1 VPDLV
6 PNLESQQ
13 RDTSMGY
20 GLIKRYRPEGM
31 RTELIPFHLGKLIV
45 AMDARENISLKPLD
59 EVHVFPKS
67 LFVEMPK
74 AAVNGEVRFPGTY
87 SFRQGETLN
96 SVLQRAGGFNP
107 EAYLRGAFFTRES
120 ARKIQEQR
128 LSELRD
134 RLQQEIFRAHLR
146 GAPGPPLQG
155 GYRSPESAAHSQAGP
170 AQAHRAG

>member
-1 VPDLV
+1 
-6 PNLESQQ
+6 
-13 RDTSMGY
+13 MGY